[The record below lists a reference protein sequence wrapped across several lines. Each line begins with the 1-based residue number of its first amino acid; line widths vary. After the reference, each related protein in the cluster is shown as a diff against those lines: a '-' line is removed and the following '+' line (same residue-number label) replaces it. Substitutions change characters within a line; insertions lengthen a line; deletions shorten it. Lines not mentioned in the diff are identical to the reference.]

1 MKTKRATLFF
11 LMIIMTI
18 SFMTGCVTPM
28 GMTSSSTPLHNRAIV
43 EILGQAEG
51 SDWSWSLLGLWSVG
65 LPNMDKA
72 INKAIASKNGD
83 ALINVRWYEKHY
95 YFVLFSV
102 TKVIV
107 TGQVIKTVPVETKE
121 QMKQKR

>member
-1 MKTKRATLFF
+1 
-11 LMIIMTI
+11 
-18 SFMTGCVTPM
+18 M
-28 GMTSSSTPLHNRAIV
+28 GMTSSSTPLHNRVIV
-43 EILGQAEG
+43 ENLGQAEG

-65 LPNMDKA
+65 MPDMDKA

-107 TGQVIKTVPVETKE
+107 TGQVTKTAPFETKE
-121 QMKQKR
+121 VAYATVTIYCITLPYITYRLYNHPPCSWL

>member
-1 MKTKRATLFF
+1 MQKSL
-11 LMIIMTI
+11 LIPIIILTI
-18 SFMTGCVTPM
+18 ALLTGCVTPM
-28 GMTSSSTPLHNRAIV
+28 GMTASSTPLHNRVIV
-43 EILGQAEG
+43 ENLGQAEG

-65 LPNMDKA
+65 MPDMDTA
-72 INKAIASKNGD
+72 INKAIASRNGD

-121 QMKQKR
+121 QTKQKR

>member
-1 MKTKRATLFF
+1 MKKF
-11 LMIIMTI
+11 LHIIIFITALALL
-18 SFMTGCVTPM
+18 SCVTPM
-28 GMTSSSTPLHNRAIV
+28 GMTSSSTPLHNRVIV
-43 EILGQAEG
+43 ENLGQAEG

-65 LPNMDKA
+65 MPDMDKA

-107 TGQVIKTVPVETKE
+107 TGQVIKTAPFETKE
-121 QMKQKR
+121 QIKQKR